1 MDNQIKEL
9 NEKIERVDRICR
21 HERLADRAEFYEKMK
36 EISESQDRI
45 AKRLDDLLKRFEEH
59 ESGENNELND

>member
-9 NEKIERVDRICR
+9 HEKIERVDRICR
-21 HERLADRAEFYEKMK
+21 HERLADREEFITRMK

-45 AKRLDDLLKRFEEH
+45 AKRLDDILKRFEEH